1 MLKALKDKGVTSGK
15 IGLLNTNAATTSTV
29 NREDGFRSV
38 FKDTDFEILETQYS
52 EGDAAKSKDIATN
65 YINQGCVGIFGTNE
79 GCTVGTGNAIKEA
92 GSDVVGVGFDKSD
105 TILGLIKD
113 GTLLCTMAQNPDVM
127 GYDGIKAAVAAL
139 DGSDP
144 GDGSTTD
151 TGVTVITKDNVDSLG
166 GTASDVES
174 AAS

>member
-1 MLKALKDKGVTSGK
+1 M
-15 IGLLNTNAATTSTV
+15 
-29 NREDGFRSV
+29 
-38 FKDTDFEILETQYS
+38 
-52 EGDAAKSKDIATN
+52 
-65 YINQGCVGIFGTNE
+65 
-79 GCTVGTGNAIKEA
+79 
-92 GSDVVGVGFDKSD
+92 VGVGFDKSD

-166 GTASDVES
+166 GTVSDVES